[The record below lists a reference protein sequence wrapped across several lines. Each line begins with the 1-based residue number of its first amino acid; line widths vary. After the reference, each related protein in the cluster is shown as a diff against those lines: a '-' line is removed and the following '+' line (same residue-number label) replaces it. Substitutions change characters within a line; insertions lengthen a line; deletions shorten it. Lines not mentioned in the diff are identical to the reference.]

1 MSAFKGLLWK
11 DFKTS
16 RIWFYGWIAIILFI
30 YALGLILG
38 RVTGEPTVVVV
49 FVIMLGIFHLAVM
62 PVILFSM
69 LRMEG
74 KTQLWLHSPQSGFKL
89 IVPKLILAFIFSTLS
104 FIVVDILGVLSLAGL
119 PDSANFFSY
128 WPFKEA
134 ILFNLGISAAAF
146 NFSIW
151 IFFFWTFYHALGKFP
166 AIKNIRWLFILGFI
180 IIYQSI
186 TAMLMSFGW
195 VQKLFEA
202 WTIDVPAGF
211 AFTVGQKNADAGFY
225 SEIIP
230 FPILPFAFE
239 GLVMISLFI
248 ISCWLLDRKVEV

>member
-1 MSAFKGLLWK
+1 MSAFRGLLWK

-16 RIWFYGWIAIILFI
+16 KIWFYGWIAIILFI
-30 YALGLILG
+30 YVLGLILG

-49 FVIMLGIFHLAVM
+49 FVIMLGIFHLAAM
-62 PVILFSM
+62 PVIIFSM
-69 LRMEG
+69 LRVEG

-89 IVPKLILAFIFSTLS
+89 IAPKLIIAFIYSTLS
-104 FIVVDILGVLSLAGL
+104 FLLVDILGVIGLSSL
-119 PDSANFFSY
+119 PDDANFFAY
-128 WPFKEA
+128 WPIKEG
-134 ILFNLGISAAAF
+134 IIFNLGITAAAI

-151 IFFFWTFYHALGKFP
+151 VFFFWTFYHALGKFP

-186 TAMLMSFGW
+186 TAMMMSFGW
-195 VQKLFEA
+195 VQDLFDA

-211 AFTVGQKNADAGFY
+211 AFTVGQGNADAGFY

-239 GLVMISLFI
+239 GLVMITLFI
-248 ISCWLLDRKVEV
+248 TSCWLLDRKVEV

>member
-1 MSAFKGLLWK
+1 MSAFKGLLLK
-11 DFKTS
+11 DLKTS
-16 RIWFYGWIAIILFI
+16 KIWFYGWIAIILFI

-38 RVTGEPTVVVV
+38 RVTGEPTVVAV

-62 PVILFSM
+62 PVIFFSM
-69 LRMEG
+69 LRVEG

-89 IVPKLILAFIFSTLS
+89 IAPKLIIAFIYSVLS
-104 FIVVDILGVLSLAGL
+104 FLLVDILGIISIAGL
-119 PDSANFFSY
+119 PEGANFFSY
-128 WPFKEA
+128 WPVKEG

-180 IIYQSI
+180 IVYQSI
-186 TAMLMSFGW
+186 TAMFMSFGW
-195 VQKLFEA
+195 VQNLFES

-211 AFTVGQKNADAGFY
+211 AFTVDRQNADAGFY